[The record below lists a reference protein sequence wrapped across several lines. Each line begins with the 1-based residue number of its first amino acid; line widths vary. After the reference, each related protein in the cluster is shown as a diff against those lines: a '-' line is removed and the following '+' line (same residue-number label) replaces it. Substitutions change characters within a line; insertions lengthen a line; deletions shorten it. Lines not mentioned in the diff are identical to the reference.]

1 MTNEASIEILKK
13 QVFQEN
19 RATLRIARLP
29 PEIREAFNQLAEE
42 RYCQDYGWLFCDM
55 WEKYHLYWEMKDKFS
70 RLFDSVYAE
79 KEVKSDVPNKKLI
92 KLLDGKRIEGGNAD
106 VK

>member
-29 PEIREAFNQLAEE
+29 PDVLEAFKKLAEE

-55 WEKYHLYWEMKDKFS
+55 WEKYHMYWDMKIKFDQIFS
-70 RLFDSVYAE
+70 STYAE
-79 KEVKSDVPNKKLI
+79 NKEVKTDVPKKVI
-92 KLLDGKRIEGGNAD
+92 KLLNGKTIEGG
-106 VK
+106 KHE